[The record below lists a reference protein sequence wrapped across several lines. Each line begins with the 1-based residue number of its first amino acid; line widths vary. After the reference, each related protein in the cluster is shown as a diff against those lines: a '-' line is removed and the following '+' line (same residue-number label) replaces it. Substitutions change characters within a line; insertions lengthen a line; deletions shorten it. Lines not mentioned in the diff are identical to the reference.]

1 MPFYQGLKAVPLHYG
16 MGTDHADRLSVYWK
30 FRKLQTLVMTDYA
43 KLAPIVKAAFADFE
57 AVTAQRQAAMEAEY
71 LEVVKTDAE
80 KAAQLLNDFNLRIL
94 AEAENLAEKLLDDVF
109 TIRTEDIQ
117 AQIFFANRKMKD

>member
-1 MPFYQGLKAVPLHYG
+1 
-16 MGTDHADRLSVYWK
+16 
-30 FRKLQTLVMTDYA
+30 
-43 KLAPIVKAAFADFE
+43 
-57 AVTAQRQAAMEAEY
+57 MEAEY